1 MADSTYT
8 TIPEKA
14 PDLYTHV
21 YEIVRDAV
29 LTGRFGP
36 GVQLKERALAAELG
50 VSRTPLRQ
58 ALARLT
64 ADGLLEQVAK
74 VGVFVRKL
82 GYKETLELL
91 GVRRI
96 LEAGAAAAASDAISD
111 ETARELMELAEQ
123 VDAAVTRRDMLEGH
137 YLELD
142 FHRRVLQ
149 IADNSELQ
157 RMAENT
163 KALYFT
169 LGAIPKEPTALNLSR
184 DMSVSHTEVARAIAG
199 GLPELA
205 FKAMW
210 EHFEVVCKRLREHG
224 SKNKTAPL
232 ALRNDL
238 RPNGFS

>member
-74 VGVFVRKL
+74 VGVFVRK
-82 GYKETLELL
+82 
-91 GVRRI
+91 
-96 LEAGAAAAASDAISD
+96 AASDAISD